1 MMSFFSR
8 IGQFAVFPLS
18 LKETMQ
24 IDQFE
29 QNKAAHLRK
38 IKLVKTSSVTYF
50 FTLVRIHSANSHGEF
65 GEFARRRGTATAPPT
80 ANVFGTLRASA
91 AGRCTLFRAL
101 YAWHGEFAVRIR
113 MACRRRGAAAPPTAN
128 AAPRRRGAAHRH
140 PPPTANCAAQR
151 ERQGEF
157 TARSW
162 PQLLMWARCHT
173 AAR

>member
-1 MMSFFSR
+1 
-8 IGQFAVFPLS
+8 
-18 LKETMQ
+18 MQ

-50 FTLVRIHSANSHGEF
+50 FTLVRIHSADSHCKF
-65 GEFARRRGTATAPPT
+65 GVFARRRGTAAAP
-80 ANVFGTLRASA
+80 
-91 AGRCTLFRAL
+91 
-101 YAWHGEFAVRIR
+101 
-113 MACRRRGAAAPPTAN
+113 RRRGATHRQRFWHAGCIGSWQVHTISRFVCMARRIRGANSHGVPAPTAN
-128 AAPRRRGAAHRH
+128 AAPRRAAPRRRGAAHRH
-140 PPPTANCAAQR
+140 PPPTANGAAQR
-151 ERQGEF
+151 ERRGEF